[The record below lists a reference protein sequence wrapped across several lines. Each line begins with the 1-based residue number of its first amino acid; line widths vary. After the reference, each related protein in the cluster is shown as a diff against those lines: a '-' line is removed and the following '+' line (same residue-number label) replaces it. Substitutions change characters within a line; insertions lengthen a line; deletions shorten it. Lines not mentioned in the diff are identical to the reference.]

1 MKLATHLNINNKKDV
16 YFFPKKD
23 VFIQPIFQCC
33 SKDDFIQIFG
43 TAPATF
49 FPHMGIYLPDIDIQT
64 LYEDGQSTGFSDY
77 IKDLFN
83 ELSDVEFNEVVYASF
98 CLFHEEGH
106 YHDFMTSGLS
116 VKDFIER
123 DSQERYS
130 LKIQRKHIDTL
141 PIEQRELMNQLWYIN
156 YFRMT
161 AEKIANEYAIKKTV
175 ENLDTI
181 LQFQSNE

>member
-1 MKLATHLNINNKKDV
+1 MQLAYHLNINNKKDV

-23 VFIQPIFQCC
+23 VFFQPIFQCC
-33 SKDDFIQIFG
+33 SKDEFIQMFD
-43 TAPATF
+43 TSPATLL
-49 FPHMGIYLPDIDIQT
+49 PHMGIYLPDIDIQA
-64 LYEDGQSTGFSDY
+64 LYEDGQYTGFSDY
-77 IKDLFN
+77 VRDLFN
-83 ELSDVEFNEVVYASF
+83 EHSDEEFNEIIYASF

-116 VKDFIER
+116 VKEFIER
-123 DSQERYS
+123 DSQEKFS
-130 LKIQRKHIDTL
+130 LEMQKEHIYTL

-161 AEKIANEYAIKKTV
+161 AEKIANEYATKKIV
-175 ENLDTI
+175 ENIDTI